1 MEFLKVEHLPYL
13 ILFLAY
19 SCHGDI
25 YSKHTTG
32 RRVCSKMADQA
43 PVKVTVPTYQQFTQK
58 CFHNQI
64 CKGVRLT
71 YETKYE
77 CCPGW
82 SQNSKLSHAVCSTP
96 CQNGGKCVAPDSC
109 SCNTGFTGSYCESDV
124 NECDLSSPCSH
135 DCINTH
141 GSYVCRCPSG
151 HKLDEDRRT
160 CVKVDRDSQVRIIVG
175 TFTYVSDWTKF
186 ATEVHDLEVEFINPN
201 RKNFKKK
208 HRSKTDC
215 SGVTNVP
222 IDHQLIKQFE
232 SKIEE
237 MRKVHKE
244 EFSELKS
251 KVSALF
257 SKVELLQQRLQNCAA
272 CKF

>member
-1 MEFLKVEHLPYL
+1 MT
-13 ILFLAY
+13 ILNL
-19 SCHGDI
+19 
-25 YSKHTTG
+25 TTEDSFNRG
-32 RRVCSKMADQA
+32 L
-43 PVKVTVPTYQQFTQK
+43 Y
-58 CFHNQI
+58 
-64 CKGVRLT
+64 
-71 YETKYE
+71 
-77 CCPGW
+77 
-82 SQNSKLSHAVCSTP
+82 
-96 CQNGGKCVAPDSC
+96 GGKKLP
-109 SCNTGFTGSYCESDV
+109 CE
-124 NECDLSSPCSH
+124 NHC
-135 DCINTH
+135 
-141 GSYVCRCPSG
+141 
-151 HKLDEDRRT
+151 
-160 CVKVDRDSQVRIIVG
+160 

-244 EFSELKS
+244 EFSELES

-272 CKF
+272 FQVRHSTIREAKV

>member
-1 MEFLKVEHLPYL
+1 MTWTSLS
-13 ILFLAY
+13 I
-19 SCHGDI
+19 G
-25 YSKHTTG
+25 
-32 RRVCSKMADQA
+32 QN
-43 PVKVTVPTYQQFTQK
+43 FTP
-58 CFHNQI
+58 I
-64 CKGVRLT
+64 GLT

-82 SQNSKLSHAVCSTP
+82 SQNSKLSHGCNQAVCSTP
-96 CQNGGKCVAPDSC
+96 CQNGGKCVAPDTC
-109 SCNTGFTGSYCESDV
+109 SCNTGFTGSYCE
-124 NECDLSSPCSH
+124 
-135 DCINTH
+135 
-141 GSYVCRCPSG
+141 
-151 HKLDEDRRT
+151 
-160 CVKVDRDSQVRIIVG
+160 
-175 TFTYVSDWTKF
+175 SDWTKF

-244 EFSELKS
+244 EFSELES

-272 CKF
+272 FQVRHSTIREAKV